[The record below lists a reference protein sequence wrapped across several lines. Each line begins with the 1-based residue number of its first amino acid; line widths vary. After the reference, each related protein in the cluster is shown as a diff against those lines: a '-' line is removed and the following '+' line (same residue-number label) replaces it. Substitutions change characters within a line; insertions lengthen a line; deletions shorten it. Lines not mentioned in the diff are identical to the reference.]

1 MKINGVEVNGPA
13 EEVLVLPRANG
24 DIVFRAKAVLDMKG
38 FEALVPE
45 PKAPQRLEAGGF
57 KTVHDDV
64 GYVAQVKKREEQ
76 RFAYMCI
83 KSLEPSNI
91 EWEKVDLDKPSTW
104 LDWET
109 ELREAGFSAVEINRI
124 AVCVMGAN
132 ALDEDKLKRARD
144 VFLRGQGTPQAKSS
158 GQDTEP
164 QNTPSGEPAKDSE

>member
-24 DIVFRAKAVLDMKG
+24 DIVFRARAVLDMKP

-45 PKAPQRLEAGGF
+45 AKMPQRLEKGGF
-57 KTVHDDV
+57 KSNPDDP
-64 GYVAQVKKREEQ
+64 GYVAQVKRREEL

-91 EWEKVDLDKPSTW
+91 EWSRVDIDEPGTWTEWEK
-104 LDWET
+104 
-109 ELREAGFSAVEINRI
+109 ELQEAGFSAIEINRI

-132 ALDEDKLKRARD
+132 ALDEAKLKRARD
-144 VFLRGQGTPQAKSS
+144 VFLLGQGTPQAKSS

-164 QNTPSGEPAKDSE
+164 QNMPSGEPVNDSE